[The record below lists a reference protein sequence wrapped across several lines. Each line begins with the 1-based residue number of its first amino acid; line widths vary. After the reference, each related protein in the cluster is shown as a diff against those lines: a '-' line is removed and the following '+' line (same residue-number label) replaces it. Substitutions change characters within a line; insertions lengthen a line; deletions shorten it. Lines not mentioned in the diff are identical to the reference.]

1 MKKVSAKMFF
11 TVMWRGVCQA
21 LEWFFGLFGFKRD
34 GKMVKCMWGLF
45 SVSAAVSIA
54 IIAIIIV
61 YGAGS
66 EAWEWYDDNHN
77 CEETSCYENYQVYGD
92 IYCHRQDDGKGYIY
106 NAHTH
111 KKLLRTVDE
120 IACPT
125 DKDSLVGYYTG
136 KKWGYFSKYTGKVII
151 EAKYD
156 FAWRFSDGLAGV
168 VEDGFV
174 KFIDGTGT
182 TVIDRKM
189 PFNPERGYVFKN
201 GYCIVD
207 SYDGALHG
215 LMDRTGNMVLPMDYI
230 SIEAGE
236 ITDVWI
242 VRKGREMGVIDK
254 ELKPIVPLME
264 CYISIN
270 EEPIQKTIDVNMPDH
285 TMRKYDMQG
294 KLINDFFFT
303 KVNMLEYEMD
313 EICYRIITHDEYG
326 ETMAEPR
333 MEPYHQTATARL
345 RSYVAALG
353 FEGLMTADGH
363 VVTMPKYAH
372 IEAMGY
378 DTYLCSTIGGDKFVV
393 NGKGEEIIQKR

>member
-1 MKKVSAKMFF
+1 MKKMSAKM
-11 TVMWRGVCQA
+11 
-21 LEWFFGLFGFKRD
+21 
-34 GKMVKCMWGLF
+34 LF
-45 SVSAAVSIA
+45 SASAAVIMA
-54 IIAIIIV
+54 IIAAIIV

-66 EAWEWYDDNHN
+66 DLYDWYDTNSHN
-77 CEETSCYENYQVYGD
+77 CEDTSCYENYQVYRD
-92 IYCHRQDDGKGYIY
+92 IYCHRQDNGKGYIY
-106 NAHTH
+106 NARTH
-111 KKLLRTVDE
+111 KKLVRPVDE
-120 IACPT
+120 IVCPM

-151 EAKYD
+151 EPKYD
-156 FAWRFSDGLAGV
+156 YAWKFSDGLAGV
-168 VEDGFV
+168 VEDDFV

-189 PFNPERGYVFKN
+189 TFNPDRCYVFRN

-207 SYDGALHG
+207 SCDGTLHG
-215 LMDRTGNMVLPMDYI
+215 LMDRTGNMVLPMEYNH
-230 SIEAGE
+230 IEAGE

-242 VRKGREMGVIDK
+242 IRRGREMGVLDK

-285 TMRKYDMQG
+285 TMRKYDIQG
-294 KLINDFFFT
+294 NLINDFFFT
-303 KVNMLEYEMD
+303 NVNMLEYEMD
-313 EICYRIITHDEYG
+313 EIQYRTITHDEYG
-326 ETMAEPR
+326 ETMSEPR
-333 MEPYHQTATARL
+333 MEPYHPKATARL

-378 DTYLCSTIGGDKFVV
+378 DTYLCSTIGGDKVVV